1 MGRSLSWAVS
11 ALVFSAEALYAGQ
24 AAHLVRQMPAP
35 GSVSGHVTVVETI
48 NRKTAAN
55 PVRDLKV
62 YLFTYEATRP
72 FRELQQ
78 KCRRAMAHPAADPVR
93 TYQLCDQALAEAYA
107 LVPNLPA
114 IATAQTDRDGTFQFD
129 NVSPGREYHLIG
141 IKPAEGGS
149 PIVVVETI
157 KGLYSGGKVRLE
169 LSEND
174 PWTGPLVLK

>member
-1 MGRSLSWAVS
+1 MGRSLIWAVS
-11 ALVFSAEALYAGQ
+11 VLVFSAATGYAGQ
-24 AAHLVRQMPAP
+24 AQRLVKQMPAP

-55 PVRDLKV
+55 AVRDLKV
-62 YLFTYEATRP
+62 YLFTYQATKP

-107 LVPNLPA
+107 LVPTLPA
-114 IATAQTDRDGTFQFD
+114 VASAQTDHDGTFQI
-129 NVSPGREYHLIG
+129 NNITPGRGYHLIG
-141 IKPAEGGS
+141 IKPPEGGS
-149 PIVVVETI
+149 PIVVVKTI
-157 KGLYSGGKVRLE
+157 KGLRPGGRIQLE

>member
-1 MGRSLSWAVS
+1 MGRNLGWAISLLAIG
-11 ALVFSAEALYAGQ
+11 AAAAYAGQ
-24 AAHLVRQMPAP
+24 AQHLVRQMPVP

-48 NRKTAAN
+48 NRKMATN

-78 KCRRAMAHPAADPVR
+78 KCRRAMAHPDADPVR
-93 TYQLCDQALAEAYA
+93 TYQLCDQALAEAYN

-114 IATAQTDRDGTFQFD
+114 VATAQTDRDGTFQFD
-129 NVSPGREYHLIG
+129 NVLAGREYHLIG

-149 PIVVVETI
+149 PIIVVETI
-157 KGLYSGGKVRLE
+157 KGLRSGGKVRLE